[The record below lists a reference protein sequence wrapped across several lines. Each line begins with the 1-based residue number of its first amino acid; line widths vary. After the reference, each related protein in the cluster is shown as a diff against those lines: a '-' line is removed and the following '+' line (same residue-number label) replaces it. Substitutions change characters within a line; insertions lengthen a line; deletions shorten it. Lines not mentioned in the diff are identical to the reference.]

1 VGLVLEREPLWKL
14 ERVTKTYLMGQ
25 VQVTAL
31 QETSMEIAEGDLLV
45 ILGPSGSGKT
55 TLLNLIGGMD
65 VPTEGRIFFHG
76 ESLEGA
82 DEKGL
87 TAYRRK
93 IVGFVFQFYN
103 LIPDL
108 TALEN
113 VALGAAL
120 SERPLMPEAVLEEV
134 GMADRMGYFP
144 SQLSGGEQQRVAIAR
159 AVVKNPRLLL
169 CDEPTGSLDCSMGRR
184 ILELL
189 EKVNRTYG
197 TTVVIVSHNAA
208 IGGMAKRVARMSS
221 GRITSISENPSPVSP
236 GEIEW

>member
-1 VGLVLEREPLWKL
+1 MVENQALWRLEN
-14 ERVTKTYLMGQ
+14 VTKTYMMGQ

-31 QETSMEIAEGDLLV
+31 QETSMEIRGGEILV

-55 TLLNLIGGMD
+55 TLLNLLGGMD
-65 VPTEGRIFFHG
+65 TPTGGRVFFDG

-82 DEKGL
+82 NEKRL
-87 TAYRRK
+87 TAYRRDV
-93 IVGFVFQFYN
+93 VGFVFQFFN

-108 TALEN
+108 TAVEN
-113 VALGAAL
+113 VALGAHLARNPL
-120 SERPLMPEAVLEEV
+120 SPPAVLEEV
-134 GMADRMGYFP
+134 GMADRMNHFP
-144 SQLSGGEQQRVAIAR
+144 SQMSGGEQQRVSIAR

-169 CDEPTGSLDCSMGRR
+169 CDEPTGSLDCSTGRV

-197 TTVVIVSHNAA
+197 ATVVIVSHNAA
-208 IGGMAKRVARMSS
+208 IGGMGMRVATMSS
-221 GRITSISENPSPVSP
+221 GRIVNWVTHSAPIPP

>member
-1 VGLVLEREPLWKL
+1 MLKGEPLWKL
-14 ERVTKTYLMGQ
+14 EGVTKTYLMGQ
-25 VQVTAL
+25 VPVTAL
-31 QETSMEIAEGDLLV
+31 QEISMEIREGDLLV
-45 ILGPSGSGKT
+45 LLGPSGSGKT

-65 VPTEGRIFFHG
+65 VPTEGRFFYGG
-76 ESLEGA
+76 ESLEKAG
-82 DEKGL
+82 EKRL
-87 TAYRRK
+87 TAYRREV
-93 IVGFVFQFYN
+93 VGFVFQFSN

-120 SERPLMPEAVLEEV
+120 SRSPLSPEAVLEEV
-134 GMADRMGYFP
+134 GMADRMGHFP

-159 AVVKNPRLLL
+159 ALVKNPRLLL
-169 CDEPTGSLDCSMGRR
+169 CDEPTGALDCSTGRR

-189 EKVNRTYG
+189 ERANRIYG

-208 IGGMAKRVARMSS
+208 IGRMAKRIARMSS
-221 GRITSISENPSPVSP
+221 GRIASFSENPSPVSP

>member
-1 VGLVLEREPLWKL
+1 MVENQALWRLEN
-14 ERVTKTYLMGQ
+14 VTKTYMMGQ

-31 QETSMEIAEGDLLV
+31 RETSMEIHGGELLV

-55 TLLNLIGGMD
+55 TLLNLLGGMD
-65 VPTEGRIFFHG
+65 KPTGGRVFFDG

-82 DEKGL
+82 NEKRL
-87 TAYRRK
+87 TAYRRDV
-93 IVGFVFQFYN
+93 VGFVFQFFN

-108 TALEN
+108 TAVEN
-113 VALGAAL
+113 VALGAHL
-120 SERPLMPEAVLEEV
+120 SRNPLSPPAVLEEV
-134 GMADRMGYFP
+134 GMADRMNHFP
-144 SQLSGGEQQRVAIAR
+144 SQMSGGEQQRVSIAR

-169 CDEPTGSLDCSMGRR
+169 CDEPTGSLDCSTGRV

-208 IGGMAKRVARMSS
+208 IGGMGMRVATMSS
-221 GRITSISENPSPVSP
+221 GRIVNWVAHPAPVPP

>member
-1 VGLVLEREPLWKL
+1 VPSGEPLWKL
-14 ERVTKTYLMGQ
+14 EQVTKTYLMGQ
-25 VQVTAL
+25 VLVTAL
-31 QETSMEIAEGDLLV
+31 QETSLEIAEGELMV

-65 VPTEGRIFFHG
+65 VPTEGKILYSG
-76 ESLEGA
+76 ESLEKA
-82 DEKGL
+82 DEKRL
-87 TAYRRK
+87 TAYRRDV
-93 IVGFVFQFYN
+93 VGFVFQFSN

-120 SERPLMPEAVLEEV
+120 TQRPLSPEKVLEEV
-134 GMADRMGYFP
+134 GMADRMGHFP
-144 SQLSGGEQQRVAIAR
+144 AQLSGGEQQRVAIAR
-159 AVVKNPRLLL
+159 ALVKNPRLLL
-169 CDEPTGSLDCSMGRR
+169 CDEPTGSLDCSTGKR

-189 EKVNRTYG
+189 ERANRIYG

-208 IGGMAKRVARMSS
+208 IGRMAKRIARMSS
-221 GRITSISENPSPVSP
+221 GRITSFSENPSPVSP

>member
-1 VGLVLEREPLWKL
+1 MVEKQAHWRLEN
-14 ERVTKTYLMGQ
+14 VTKTYTMGQ

-31 QETSMEIAEGDLLV
+31 RETSMEIHEGELLV

-55 TLLNLIGGMD
+55 TLLNLLGGMD
-65 VPTEGRIFFHG
+65 TPTGGRLFFDG

-82 DEKGL
+82 NEKRL
-87 TAYRRK
+87 TAYRRDV
-93 IVGFVFQFYN
+93 VGFVFQFFN

-113 VALGAAL
+113 VALGAHLARNPL
-120 SERPLMPEAVLEEV
+120 SPETVLQEV
-134 GMADRMGYFP
+134 GMADRMKHFP
-144 SQLSGGEQQRVAIAR
+144 SQMSGGEQQRVSIAR

-169 CDEPTGSLDCSMGRR
+169 CDEPTGSLDCSTGRV

-208 IGGMAKRVARMSS
+208 IGGMGMRVATMSS
-221 GRITSISENPSPVSP
+221 GRIANWAIHPAPVSP
-236 GEIEW
+236 KEIEW

>member
-1 VGLVLEREPLWKL
+1 VVGREPLWKL
-14 ERVTKTYLMGQ
+14 ERVTKTYSMGQ

-31 QETSMEIAEGDLLV
+31 QETSLEIAEGELLV

-65 VPTEGRIFFHG
+65 VPTQGRILFDG
-76 ESLEGA
+76 ESLEKA
-82 DEKGL
+82 DEKRL
-87 TAYRRK
+87 TAYRRDV
-93 IVGFVFQFYN
+93 VGFVFQFSN

-113 VALGAAL
+113 VILGAHL
-120 SERPLMPEAVLEEV
+120 SKRPLLPEAVLEEV
-134 GMADRMGYFP
+134 GMADRMQHFP

-169 CDEPTGSLDCSMGRR
+169 CDEPTGSLDCSTGRR

-189 EKVNRTYG
+189 ERVNRIYG

-208 IGGMAKRVARMSS
+208 IGGMAKRIARMSS
-221 GRITSISENPSPVSP
+221 GRITSCSENPSPVSP